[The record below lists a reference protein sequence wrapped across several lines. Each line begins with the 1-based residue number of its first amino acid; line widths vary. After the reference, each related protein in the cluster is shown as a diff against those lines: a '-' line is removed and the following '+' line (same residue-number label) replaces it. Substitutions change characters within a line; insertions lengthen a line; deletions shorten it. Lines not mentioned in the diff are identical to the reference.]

1 MAVGLHLLRGMGI
14 SAFLFPIAS
23 PLRREQLIGSW
34 SRHLLNICGIRLVIR
49 GKLSAAPALIVCNH
63 ISWLDIFAIN
73 ACKPCRFVAKSDVR
87 DWPVIGW
94 LCDRAGTIFIARG
107 SQRDVRRIF
116 KRLVSSIH
124 SGERIAFFPE
134 GTTSAQGQMQS
145 FHANLFEA
153 AIDAGVPVQPY
164 ALRYLDGD
172 GALHSAPEYI
182 GDTTF
187 MQSLLVILRHRGIIA
202 ELFILPEIPSTVDHR
217 RELAAAAHASIVSA
231 LDQAEACV

>member
-34 SRHLLNICGIRLVIR
+34 SRHLLKICGIRLVIR

-107 SQRDVRRIF
+107 RQRDVRRIF
-116 KRLVSSIH
+116 QRLVSSIH

-134 GTTSAQGQMQS
+134 GTTSAQGKCKASMQTCS
-145 FHANLFEA
+145 R
-153 AIDAGVPVQPY
+153 Q
-164 ALRYLDGD
+164 
-172 GALHSAPEYI
+172 
-182 GDTTF
+182 
-187 MQSLLVILRHRGIIA
+187 QSMRVFQYSPKHCV
-202 ELFILPEIPSTVDHR
+202 T
-217 RELAAAAHASIVSA
+217 SIVMVRCTLRRNILATRLSCK
-231 LDQAEACV
+231 ACSSYCGIGASSRNYSSFPKFLAPWATVANSQPQRIHRS